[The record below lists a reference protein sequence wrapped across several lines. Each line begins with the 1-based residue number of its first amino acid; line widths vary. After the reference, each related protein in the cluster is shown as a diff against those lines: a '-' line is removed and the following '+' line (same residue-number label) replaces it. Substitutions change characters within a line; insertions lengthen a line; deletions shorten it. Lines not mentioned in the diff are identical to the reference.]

1 MSSIEGRQFSFPD
14 GIKAEIQRGIA
25 SIADHPSVNE
35 IIRVHLNTENNSVDA
50 VVAVQLGL
58 PNKWMAAGASPNG
71 VFAVEGVTFSFSQS
85 FPIHAPTVKLRADF
99 DRSLAHVQPGSS
111 REGVLPCIYDGDIN
125 ELLHEQG
132 LWAIVDQVV
141 FWLEKAAMNQLID
154 RNQGWEPVRRDSL
167 EDIIIAD
174 SDYLRS
180 LVNSKKGYVFLEF
193 GYLKIN
199 KLKSPNS
206 LSKKHFI
213 YGQVGT
219 HPLKLTELDVL
230 FYEMMGTK
238 SSHGR
243 SIAVI
248 VTPDKLPNGKLQIAD
263 RYSPE
268 NVTNVDSLRERAK
281 KCGCYK
287 NYERALSLL
296 KQRLSLLNSKGAT
309 FSTAVVLCVR
319 RPLHLIGESSD
330 IELLPYIVE
339 VGAPQL
345 LVEGDK
351 TPVWSAGHKYAI
363 TPKLLRAFSSEQP
376 LPANQDVVL
385 VGCGSV
391 GSKIGIHMTRSGA
404 APSIVIDKKYLS
416 PHNATRHALLPEAR
430 DKDMTWLGSKAR
442 ALALAIK
449 GLGQDSK
456 DFDADIT
463 EAVHNTKL
471 LQKLFPRE
479 TWAVINATASFPVR
493 EALAAIEPKKLRS
506 RVIETLLYANGRV
519 GLMTIEGSGRNPN
532 SIDLIAQAY
541 EVMRANEKLRDAV
554 FVVEDSMPY
563 YATGQGCG
571 STTMIISDAQISM
584 LAASMAIGISKM
596 RAEGLPDAGG
606 RILVGTVTDNEMGLN
621 WTHINV
627 PPVHVVPING
637 NSSWTIRLSETA
649 NQKILKD
656 CAEHLSV
663 ETGGILVGR
672 ISEAQ
677 QAFVVTDVLPAP
689 QDSRRSKREF
699 VLGTNAVKEMLEEY
713 SSSCNYALYCLGTWH
728 SHLSD
733 SESSER
739 DLQTAR
745 EVANSR
751 TVPLVLLIRTP
762 ETYRAIAAINF

>member
-58 PNKWMAAGASPNG
+58 PNKWMAAGASPNR
-71 VFAVEGVTFSFSQS
+71 VFAVEGVTFSFPQS
-85 FPIHAPTVKLRADF
+85 FPIHAPIVKLRAGF

-111 REGVLPCIYDGDIN
+111 GKAVLPCIYDGDID
-125 ELLHEQG
+125 ELLHAQG

-154 RNQGWEPVRRDSL
+154 PNQGWEPVRRDSL

-206 LSKKHFI
+206 FSKKHFI

-243 SIAVI
+243 SLAVL
-248 VTPDKLPNGKLQIAD
+248 VTPDKLPNGELQIAD

-268 NVTNVDSLRERAK
+268 NVANVDSLRERAK
-281 KCGCYK
+281 ECGCHK

-309 FSTAVVLCVR
+309 FSIAVVLCVR
-319 RPLHLIGESSD
+319 RPFHLIGESSD
-330 IELLPYIVE
+330 IELLSYIVE

-376 LPANQDVVL
+376 LPANQNVVL

-391 GSKIGIHMTRSGA
+391 GSKIGIHMTRSGV

-416 PHNATRHALLPEAR
+416 PHNAARHALLPEAR
-430 DKDMTWLGSKAR
+430 DKDMTWLDSKAK

-541 EVMRANEKLRDAV
+541 EVLRENEQLRNAV

-571 STTMIISDAQISM
+571 STTMIISDAKISM

-596 RAEGLPDAGG
+596 RTEGWPDAGG

-656 CAEHLSV
+656 CAEHPSV

-677 QAFVVTDVLPAP
+677 QAFVVTDTLPAP
-689 QDSRRSKREF
+689 QDSRRSKCEF

-728 SHLSD
+728 SHLS
-733 SESSER
+733 ESGASER
-739 DLQTAR
+739 DLQTAM

-762 ETYRAIAAINF
+762 TIYRAVAAINF

>member
-1 MSSIEGRQFSFPD
+1 MSGIEGKQFSFSD

-35 IIRVHLNTENNSVDA
+35 IIRVHLSTENNSVDA

-71 VFAVEGVTFSFSQS
+71 VFAVEAVTFSFPQS

-99 DRSLAHVQPGSS
+99 DRSLAHVQPGLSD
-111 REGVLPCIYDGDIN
+111 EGVLPCIYDGDIN
-125 ELLHEQG
+125 ELLHVQG

-154 RNQGWEPVRRDSL
+154 PNQGWEPIRRDSL

-180 LVNSKKGYVFLEF
+180 LINSEKGYVVLEF

-206 LSKKHFI
+206 LSKKYFI

-219 HPLKLTELDVL
+219 RPLKLKELDVL
-230 FYEMMGTK
+230 FYKMMGTK

-243 SIAVI
+243 SLAVI
-248 VTPDKLPNGKLQIAD
+248 VTPDKLPKGELQIAD

-268 NVTNVDSLRERAK
+268 NVTNVGSLRERAK
-281 KCGCYK
+281 ECGCYK
-287 NYERALSLL
+287 NFERALSLL

-309 FSTAVVLCVR
+309 FPIAVVLCVR
-319 RPLHLIGESSD
+319 RPFHLIGESSD

-363 TPKLLRAFSSEQP
+363 TSKLLRAFSSEQP

-391 GSKIGIHMTRSGA
+391 GSKIAIHMARSGA

-416 PHNATRHALLPEAR
+416 PHNAARHALLPEAR

-456 DFDADIT
+456 DFDADVT
-463 EAVHNTKL
+463 KAVHDTKL

-519 GLMTIEGSGRNPN
+519 GLMTSEGPGRNPN
-532 SIDLIAQAY
+532 SVDLIAQGY
-541 EVMRANEKLRDAV
+541 EVMRANEQLRDAV
-554 FVVEDSMPY
+554 FAVEEPTRHYSV
-563 YATGQGCG
+563 GQGCS
-571 STTMIISDAQISM
+571 STTMIISDARISM
-584 LAASMAIGISKM
+584 LAASMATGIAQM
-596 RAEGLPDAGG
+596 RAEGLPDTSG
-606 RILVGTVTDNEMGLN
+606 RILVGTVTDDGMGLN

-627 PPVHVVPING
+627 PPVRIVPINS
-637 NSSWTIRLSETA
+637 NSSWTVRISECA
-649 NQKILKD
+649 HHKILKD
-656 CAEHLSV
+656 YAGNPFV

-672 ISEAQ
+672 ISETQ
-677 QAFVVTDVLPAP
+677 QAFIVTDVLAAP
-689 QDSRRSKREF
+689 QDSQRSKYEF
-699 VLGTNAVKEMLEEY
+699 VLGTSAVKKMLEQY

-733 SESSER
+733 SGPSER
-739 DLQTAR
+739 DLQTAM
-745 EVANSR
+745 EVASSR
-751 TVPLVLLIRTP
+751 SIPSVLLIRTP
-762 ETYRAIAAINF
+762 SSYCAVSASIS

>member
-1 MSSIEGRQFSFPD
+1 MSGIEGKQFSFPD
-14 GIKAEIQRGIA
+14 GIKAEIQRGIG

-35 IIRVHLNTENNSVDA
+35 VIRVHLNTENNSVDA

-58 PNKWMAAGASPNG
+58 PNKWMAVGASPNG
-71 VFAVEGVTFSFSQS
+71 VFAVEAVTFSFPQS
-85 FPIHAPTVKLRADF
+85 FPIHAPTVKLREDF

-111 REGVLPCIYDGDIN
+111 REAVLPCIYDGDIN
-125 ELLHEQG
+125 ELLHAQG

-141 FWLEKAAMNQLID
+141 FWLEKAAMDQLID
-154 RNQGWEPVRRDSL
+154 PNQGWEPVRRDSL

-180 LVNSKKGYVFLEF
+180 LVYGKNSYVFLEF

-219 HPLKLTELDVL
+219 HPLKLKELNVL
-230 FYEMMGTK
+230 FYEMMSTK
-238 SSHGR
+238 SSRGR
-243 SIAVI
+243 SLTVI
-248 VTPDKLPNGKLQIAD
+248 VTPDKLPNDELQIAD
-263 RYSPE
+263 RYFPE
-268 NVTNVDSLRERAK
+268 SVTNVGSLRERAK
-281 KCGCYK
+281 ECGCYK
-287 NYERALSLL
+287 NFERALSLL
-296 KQRLSLLNSKGAT
+296 KQRLNLLNSKGAT
-309 FSTAVVLCVR
+309 FPIAVVLCVR
-319 RPLHLIGESSD
+319 RPFHLIGESSD

-345 LVEGDK
+345 LVEEDK
-351 TPVWSAGHKYAI
+351 TPVWSASHKYAI

-376 LPANQDVVL
+376 LPANQDIVL

-391 GSKIGIHMTRSGA
+391 GSKIAIHMTRSGA

-416 PHNATRHALLPEAR
+416 PHNAARHALLPEAR
-430 DKDMTWLGSKAR
+430 DQDMTWLGSKAR

-456 DFDADIT
+456 DFAADIT

-471 LQKLFPRE
+471 LQKFFPRE

-519 GLMTIEGSGRNPN
+519 GLITIEGPGRNPN
-532 SIDLIAQAY
+532 SIDLIAQGY
-541 EVMRANEKLRDAV
+541 EVMRANEQLRDAV
-554 FVVEDSMPY
+554 FAVEEPTRRYSV
-563 YATGQGCG
+563 GQGCS
-571 STTMIISDAQISM
+571 STTMIISDARISM
-584 LAASMAIGISKM
+584 LAASMATGIAQM
-596 RAEGLPDAGG
+596 RAEGLPGTGG
-606 RILVGTVTDNEMGLN
+606 RILVGKVTDDGIGLN

-627 PPVHVVPING
+627 PPVRIVPING
-637 NSSWTIRLSETA
+637 NSLWTVRISECTH
-649 NQKILKD
+649 QKILKD
-656 CAEHLSV
+656 YAGNPCV

-672 ISEAQ
+672 ISETQ
-677 QAFVVTDVLPAP
+677 QAFIVTDVLPAP
-689 QDSRRSKREF
+689 QDSQRSKYEF
-699 VLGTNAVKEMLEEY
+699 VLGTSAVREMLEQY

-733 SESSER
+733 SEPSER
-739 DLQTAR
+739 DLQTAM
-745 EVANSR
+745 EVASSR
-751 TVPLVLLIRTP
+751 SVPFVLLIRTP
-762 ETYRAIAAINF
+762 LSYCAVSASIS

>member
-1 MSSIEGRQFSFPD
+1 MSSIEGKQFSFPD
-14 GIKAEIQRGIA
+14 DIKAEIQRGITL
-25 SIADHPSVNE
+25 IADHPSMNE
-35 IIRVHLNTENNSVDA
+35 ILRVYLNTNDNSVDA

-58 PNKWMAAGASPNG
+58 PNKWMADAKSPNG
-71 VFAVEGVTFSFSQS
+71 VSAVETVTFSFPQS

-111 REGVLPCIYDGDIN
+111 GEAVLPCIYDGDIN
-125 ELLHEQG
+125 ELLHAQG

-141 FWLEKAAMNQLID
+141 SWLEKAAMNQLID
-154 RNQGWEPVRRDSL
+154 PNQGWEVVRRDSL
-167 EDIIIAD
+167 EDIIVAD

-180 LVNSKKGYVFLEF
+180 LVCGGKNYILLVFW
-193 GYLKIN
+193 YLKIN
-199 KLKSPNS
+199 KPKSPNS
-206 LSKKHFI
+206 LSKQHFI

-219 HPLKLTELDVL
+219 HPLKPKDLDIL
-230 FYEMMGTK
+230 FCEMMGTK

-243 SIAVI
+243 SLTVI
-248 VTPDKLPNGKLQIAD
+248 VTPDKLSNGELQIAD
-263 RYSPE
+263 RYLPE
-268 NVTNVDSLRERAK
+268 NVTDVGSLRERAK

-287 NYERALSLL
+287 NFERAFSLL
-296 KQRLSLLNSKGAT
+296 HRRFNLLNSQGAT
-309 FSTAVVLCVR
+309 FPIAVILCVR
-319 RPLHLIGESSD
+319 RPFHLIGESSE

-339 VGAPQL
+339 VGAPRL
-345 LVEGDK
+345 LVGGDK

-363 TPKLLRAFSSEQP
+363 TPKLLQAFSSEQP
-376 LPANQDVVL
+376 LPESQDIVL

-416 PHNATRHALLPEAR
+416 PHNAARHALLPEAR

-463 EAVHNTKL
+463 EAVYNTKL

-541 EVMRANEKLRDAV
+541 EVMRANEKLRNAV

-563 YATGQGCG
+563 YATGQGCN
-571 STTMIISDAQISM
+571 STTMIISDAKISM

-596 RAEGLPDAGG
+596 RAEGLPEAGG
-606 RILVGTVTDNEMGLN
+606 CILVGTVTDNEMGLN

-627 PPVHVVPING
+627 PPVHVVPINS

-656 CAEHLSV
+656 CAEHPSV

-689 QDSRRSKREF
+689 QDSRRSKYEF

-733 SESSER
+733 SGASER
-739 DLQTAR
+739 DLQTAK
-745 EVANSR
+745 EVASSW
-751 TVPLVLLIRTP
+751 TVPLILLIRTP
-762 ETYRAIAAINF
+762 VTYHAVAAINF